1 MHLNVSDYGIISKYL
16 IQTNHNRAILEA
28 TRICLLDE
36 SCCLASLGQDL
47 RVNLDL
53 VFLNRKI
60 IIFLNNLD
68 SEKFSISFYLDSIL
82 DIVLLDDHRPL
93 FF

>member
-1 MHLNVSDYGIISKYL
+1 MNDHYRFRFIRNVSDHGTISKYL

-53 VFLNRKI
+53 VCEFEKI
-60 IIFLNNLD
+60 VIFLNNLYC
-68 SEKFSISFYLDSIL
+68 EKFRFRFI
-82 DIVLLDDHRPL
+82 P
-93 FF
+93 